1 MIGYISTTMKIKNFT
16 CLQCGS
22 ADFERREGTRV
33 ACAYCHS
40 LYEVPEKYFASQGN
54 VIINKGAKVTFGK
67 HSNVVINGSLEIESG
82 AEVEFLGK
90 ITLLEKSDDET
101 IERAKKTLKQIKMK

>member
-1 MIGYISTTMKIKNFT
+1 
-16 CLQCGS
+16 
-22 ADFERREGTRV
+22 
-33 ACAYCHS
+33 
-40 LYEVPEKYFASQGN
+40 VPEKYFASQGN

-101 IERAKKTLKQIKMK
+101 IAIAKKMMKQIKKK

>member
-1 MIGYISTTMKIKNFT
+1 M
-16 CLQCGS
+16 
-22 ADFERREGTRV
+22 
-33 ACAYCHS
+33 
-40 LYEVPEKYFASQGN
+40 
-54 VIINKGAKVTFGK
+54 TFGK

-101 IERAKKTLKQIKMK
+101 IAIAKKMMKQIKKK

>member
-1 MIGYISTTMKIKNFT
+1 MKIKNFT
-16 CLQCGS
+16 CLQCGA

-40 LYEVPEKYFASQGN
+40 LYEVPEKYFANQGN

-67 HSNVVINGSLEIESG
+67 HSDVIINGSLEIESG
-82 AEVEFLGK
+82 AAVEFLGK
-90 ITLLEKSDDET
+90 ITLLEKSSDET
-101 IERAKKTLKQIKMK
+101 IEIAKKKLKRISEEN